1 MNLWHSQIYSADP
14 HAGSGGTDELQ
25 TDVMRFMAI
34 LGFCLMAIFALVQ
47 SLPQAASEEPKV
59 VEEKTDNSR
68 LELEQLTL
76 IASLEQ
82 LNADLEQQQQ
92 KQRRITDE
100 QKVLTTQSQQ
110 KQRQLSALN
119 LKIKQRQKDLSAL
132 DQQLKKKP
140 QTVTPVEA
148 QETNATKDEEPG
160 FELRFSSNLALKH
173 LVQNESIK
181 LYALGPETT
190 WKLTFSNGKN
200 VFHVSPSPRRYHEMM
215 PETVPGDVLQAFR
228 QRPVTSAG
236 TQVVWGV
243 ELPHLLQGKIQHLMQ
258 ESSGGLLIIDA
269 LGRVKLERRQGNV

>member
-68 LELEQLTL
+68 LEQEQQTL

-100 QKVLTTQSQQ
+100 QKALTTQSQQ
-110 KQRQLSALN
+110 KQQQLSLLN

-140 QTVTPVEA
+140 QTVTPVEV
-148 QETNATKDEEPG
+148 QKTNTAKDEEPG
-160 FELRFSSNLALKH
+160 FELRFSSDQALKH
-173 LVQNESIK
+173 LVQNKRIQ
-181 LYALGPETT
+181 LYALGSEAA
-190 WKLTFSNGKN
+190 WKLTFTNGKT
-200 VFHVSPSPRRYHEMM
+200 VFHVTPFPRRYHEMTS
-215 PETVPGDVLQAFR
+215 ETVPGEVLQAYR
-228 QRPVTSAG
+228 QLPVTTSG
-236 TQVVWGV
+236 TPVVWGV
-243 ELPHLLQGKIQHLMQ
+243 ELPSLLQEKIQRLMQ

-269 LGRVKLERRQGNV
+269 LGHVKLDRRQGNV

>member
-68 LELEQLTL
+68 LKQEQQTL

-82 LNADLEQQQQ
+82 LHADLKQQQQ

-100 QKVLTTQSQQ
+100 QKALTTQSQQ
-110 KQRQLSALN
+110 KQQQLSVLN
-119 LKIKQRQKDLSAL
+119 LKIKQRRKDLSSL

-140 QTVTPVEA
+140 QIITPIRT
-148 QETNATKDEEPG
+148 QETIAAKDEEPG
-160 FELRFSSNLALKH
+160 FELRFSSDQALKY
-173 LVQNESIK
+173 LIQNKRIQ
-181 LYALGPETT
+181 LYALGSETT
-190 WKLTFSNGKN
+190 WKLTITNGKT
-200 VFHVSPSPRRYHEMM
+200 VFHVTPSPRRYHEMT

-243 ELPHLLQGKIQHLMQ
+243 ELPHPLQEKIQQLMQ